1 MAANPSDAALVAE
14 ALAGVSGAFDDLVD
28 RYWHAAVAMAR
39 QRTRSWVDAEDAAQ
53 EAFVLAFRKLQHLR
67 SPERFG
73 GWLFTIVQRT
83 CIEKARRKAR
93 RPLTSGDVETL
104 NVPDEELAPLDD
116 LPGDVRDEIMAAIEA
131 LPEHYRPVVVLRYGQ
146 GMAVKDISR
155 SLGVPVGTVVSQVFR
170 ANRIL
175 RTKLQHLV
183 ADQ

>member
-1 MAANPSDAALVAE
+1 MNNPSTP
-14 ALAGVSGAFDDLVD
+14 S
-28 RYWHAAVAMAR
+28 
-39 QRTRSWVDAEDAAQ
+39 
-53 EAFVLAFRKLQHLR
+53 
-67 SPERFG
+67 
-73 GWLFTIVQRT
+73 
-83 CIEKARRKAR
+83 ARRKAR

-146 GMAVKDISR
+146 GLAVKDISR

-175 RTKLQHLV
+175 RTKLRHLV

>member
-1 MAANPSDAALVAE
+1 MAAIPSDAALVAE
-14 ALAGVSGAFDDLVD
+14 ALAGATAAFDTLVD
-28 RYWHAAVAMAR
+28 RYWHPAVAMAR

-53 EAFVLAFRKLQHLR
+53 EAFVLAFRKLQSLR

-93 RPLTSGDVETL
+93 RPLVSEDVETL
-104 NVPDEELAPLDD
+104 IVPDEDLAPLD
-116 LPGDVRDEIMAAIEA
+116 GVSGEVRDEILAAVEA

-146 GMAVKDISR
+146 GMAVKDIGR
-155 SLGVPVGTVVSQVFR
+155 SLGVPVGTVVSQIFR